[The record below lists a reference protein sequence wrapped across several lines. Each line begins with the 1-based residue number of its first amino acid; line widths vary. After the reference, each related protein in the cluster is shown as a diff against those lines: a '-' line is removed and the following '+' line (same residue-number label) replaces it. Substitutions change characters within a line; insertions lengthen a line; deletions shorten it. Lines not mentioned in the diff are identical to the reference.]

1 MDLIAEDDEDS
12 SPAKPT
18 MGQSRLGTESPVTTS
33 PRFLR
38 NRSSSAS
45 HPPSAAR
52 GIVKKSSRPDV
63 NAPTPSPPFARE
75 RRPSQTAD
83 TFPLRNRKAMP
94 VSSNTID
101 FDDAVKTSDDEDA
114 QFGKKK
120 THTSQPRTPLAVSAK
135 NQDLI
140 NFLSDGPPDPRVSCP
155 ASTICFSAHLCLR
168 STSVRSHW
176 RAANP
181 EGQAACNG

>member
-18 MGQSRLGTESPVTTS
+18 MGQSQESPVTTS
-33 PRFLR
+33 PRFMR

-63 NAPTPSPPFARE
+63 NAPTPSPPFTRE
-75 RRPSQTAD
+75 RRPSQVAD

-120 THTSQPRTPLAVSAK
+120 SHTSQPRTPLAVSAK
-135 NQDLI
+135 TQDLI
-140 NFLSDGPPDPRVSCP
+140 NFLSDGPPSDPRVSFP
-155 ASTICFSAHLCLR
+155 AFTHLFFS
-168 STSVRSHW
+168 
-176 RAANP
+176 
-181 EGQAACNG
+181 